1 MFLLDYSFK
10 TCYTIYKLQQKRCKY
25 EVKDMVKRE
34 RYLDRLIHNM
44 WNGEIKVIT
53 GIHRCGKS
61 VLLFELFYNYLL
73 EQGVA
78 EDHILRIELDQR
90 RYYKYRNPI
99 TLCEYVEAVLEGHK
113 NEKFFLFIDEV
124 QLTTKVIDTENGS
137 IEVTIYDMLNE
148 LKAYKNL
155 DVYVTGSNS
164 KGLSKDIATEFRG
177 RATQIQVFPLSF
189 AEYYSYIG
197 GDERKAL
204 DNYMLFGG
212 MPRLLA
218 LDDEKDKKDYLS
230 SLYSE
235 LYIRDI
241 VERNG
246 IEREDLL
253 NDILDFL
260 ASQISSLTNP
270 TNIANSIASM
280 KKEKVNPTL
289 VSNYIQYTIDSFL
302 ISMAKRYDVKGK
314 TYFNFPNKYYY
325 SDVGLRNARLN
336 YRQFDLGHLME
347 NIIYNEL
354 IMRGYSVDVGVVTD
368 RSGGSTVQKEIDF
381 VVNDADRK
389 LYIQSALRMDT
400 DQKAT
405 SELDSLKLTKDFFKK
420 VVIRMDIPHN
430 FYDNDGIFHCNL
442 IDFLLGKVDLF

>member
-1 MFLLDYSFK
+1 
-10 TCYTIYKLQQKRCKY
+10 
-25 EVKDMVKRE
+25 MVKRAC
-34 RYLDRLIHNM
+34 YLERLIHNM

-61 VLLFELFYNYLL
+61 VLLFDLFYNYLL
-73 EQGVA
+73 EQGIA
-78 EDHILRIELDQR
+78 EDQILRIELDQR
-90 RYYKYRNPI
+90 RYFKYRNPI

-124 QLTTKVIDTENGS
+124 QLTTKVKDTENGG

-148 LKAYKNL
+148 LKAYNNL

-177 RATQIQVFPLSF
+177 RATQIHVFPLSF
-189 AEYYSYIG
+189 AEYYSYVG

-212 MPRLLA
+212 MPRLLE
-218 LDDEKDKKDYLS
+218 LDYEKDKKDYLS
-230 SLYSE
+230 SLYIE

-336 YRQFDLGHLME
+336 YRQFDPGHLME

-368 RSGGSTVQKEIDF
+368 RSGGSTTQKEIDF

-400 DQKAT
+400 DTKAT

-420 VVIRMDIPHN
+420 VVVRMDIPHN
-430 FYDNDGIFHCNL
+430 FYDDDGIFHCNL